1 MFINRLIALSILFI
15 FFTIV
20 SIFFV
25 AFRIYFGKPI
35 RDSLV
40 FCLLEIAYLFIFI
53 SLWQLM
59 ASYLTDYMFGDNGF
73 FRQVMDLYEMNGKP

>member
-1 MFINRLIALSILFI
+1 MINQLIALSILFI

-40 FCLLEIAYLFIFI
+40 FYLLEIAYSFIFI
-53 SLWQLM
+53 SLWQLI
-59 ASYLTDYMFGDNGF
+59 AFYLTGYMSGYNGF
-73 FRQVMDLYEMNGKP
+73 FRQVMDLYKINGKP